1 MTEPLTT
8 RARMSGAR
16 DTRAR
21 MSGARDTQSCGVV
34 AGNPSHPGGYGLPR
48 HAEEE
53 LKEMEGTRRDVE
65 QNCQGEGAL
74 IANRRDGG
82 EFRDERKRSKPW
94 ALCAEW
100 SPVSCRR
107 RVGGR
112 RNAGQEGAARKRHEE
127 SSRRTAPWPGGTQQR
142 SKSRSELPDGHR
154 MGTQRKVSAAV
165 EAMSSADVHGMAR
178 HDGAPRAWPCRV
190 TRRNGRSRDR
200 NRRTGT

>member
-1 MTEPLTT
+1 M
-8 RARMSGAR
+8 
-16 DTRAR
+16 
-21 MSGARDTQSCGVV
+21 
-34 AGNPSHPGGYGLPR
+34 
-48 HAEEE
+48 
-53 LKEMEGTRRDVE
+53 E

-127 SSRRTAPWPGGTQQR
+127 SSRRTAPRPGGTQQR
-142 SKSRSELPDGHR
+142 SKSRSELPYGHR

>member
-1 MTEPLTT
+1 MREKGHLSQTVV
-8 RARMSGAR
+8 MSA
-16 DTRAR
+16 
-21 MSGARDTQSCGVV
+21 S
-34 AGNPSHPGGYGLPR
+34 
-48 HAEEE
+48 
-53 LKEMEGTRRDVE
+53 VE
-65 QNCQGEGAL
+65 Q
-74 IANRRDGG
+74 ANTVRPGREEAGKAMG
-82 EFRDERKRSKPW
+82 LVRGM
-94 ALCAEW
+94 
-100 SPVSCRR
+100 VSRR

-142 SKSRSELPDGHR
+142 SKSRSELPYGHR

-178 HDGAPRAWPCRV
+178 HDGAPRALLCRV